1 MKKKRFKKLSAV
13 AIGLILILSLM
24 AGCGSS
30 DGSDSSGSDDEYTVA
45 VVVKVTGIGYFNRLE
60 EGVEKAGEEL
70 GINAYVTGPTEADSA
85 EQVKIIEDLIT
96 QGVDALV
103 VVPNDAEAVASV
115 LDKARS
121 KGITVISNE
130 SPAQEGAD
138 YDIEMVDNQKFAEA
152 TAEDFAQQIGG
163 EGQYAQF
170 VGGLTQPLHNTWA
183 DYVEEYFAE
192 NYPDIELVTDRIP
205 SGEDADESRTK
216 TLELLKTYP
225 DLKGIISF
233 GSQGPLG
240 AAEASIEKNLNGKFT
255 IIGNLMPSEALKYLE
270 DGTIYE
276 GVLWDPAD
284 SGYAA
289 VTVAAALLDG
299 TDVTASDFEIEGLGT
314 PTLDGNTLS
323 FDKTLRITTENAEEL
338 GF

>member
-1 MKKKRFKKLSAV
+1 MRKTKWKKLLAIV
-13 AIGLILILSLM
+13 AGAALVMAML
-24 AGCGSS
+24 AGCG
-30 DGSDSSGSDDEYTVA
+30 GNSGSGDSGDKYTVA
-45 VVVKVTGIGYFNRLE
+45 VVVKVTGIGYFNRLT
-60 EGVEKAGEEL
+60 EGVEKAGKEL
-70 GINAYVTGPTEADSA
+70 GIDAFVTGPTEADSA
-85 EQVKIIEDLIT
+85 EQVKVIEDLIS

-115 LDKARS
+115 LDKARE
-121 KGITVISNE
+121 KGIKVIANE
-130 SPAQEGAD
+130 SPNQEGAD
-138 YDIEMVDNQKFAEA
+138 YDIELVDNQKFAEA
-152 TAEDFAQQIGG
+152 TAEDFARQIGG
-163 EGQYAQF
+163 KGQYAQF

-183 DYVEEYFAE
+183 DYVEKYFKA
-192 NYPDIELVTDRIP
+192 NYPEIELVTDRIP

-240 AAEASIEKNLNGKFT
+240 AAEASIENDLIGKFT
-255 IIGNLMPSEALKYLE
+255 IIGNLMPSEGLKYLQ
-270 DGTIYE
+270 DDSIYE

-289 VTVAAALLDG
+289 VATALALVNG
-299 TDVTASDFEIEGLGT
+299 EDVTAEDFEITGIGT

-323 FDKTLRITTENAEEL
+323 FDKTLRITTDNAEEL